1 MTYKVSIVIPIY
13 NEEENV
19 KLLHEQ
25 IITVVN
31 ENNINYELIYVDD
44 GSTDGSFDVLKT
56 IKNENTKI
64 IKFRRNYGQT
74 AALQAGI
81 TNSIGDIVITMDADL
96 QNNPSD
102 IPKILSKYNQGYD
115 LVSGWRKKRHDS
127 SIRTIPSKI
136 ANFLIAKISKTGL
149 HDSGCTLKAYN
160 GNIIRKINLFADHH
174 RFIPS
179 IFMEYSNKITE
190 IEVEHQPRMYGKSK
204 YNIFRVFRVII
215 DIIAISYWKKYRNK
229 PMYFWGMLSLFI
241 FTISLI
247 CFAGLLINSF
257 MNFNLFL
264 FFAGLHCLFLCC
276 SIIIFAIGL
285 LFENSLRISLKID
298 NTQNYSIEAIL

>member
-1 MTYKVSIVIPIY
+1 MPYKVSIVIPIY

-25 IITVVN
+25 IVTVVN

-81 TNSIGDIVITMDADL
+81 TNSIGDIIITMDADL

-136 ANFLIAKISKTGL
+136 ANFLIAKISKKEL
-149 HDSGCTLKAYN
+149 HDSCCTLKTYN